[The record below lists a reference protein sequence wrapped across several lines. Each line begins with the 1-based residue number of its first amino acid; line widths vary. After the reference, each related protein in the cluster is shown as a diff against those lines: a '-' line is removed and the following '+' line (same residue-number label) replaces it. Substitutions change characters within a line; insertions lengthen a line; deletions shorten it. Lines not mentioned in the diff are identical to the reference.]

1 MPTAP
6 VDPPSE
12 LSKLR
17 FDYAWKWFAYH
28 ADQRVKMF
36 NYMLVV
42 VGILANAV
50 VGALEKKYPVGISI
64 GLCAIAALISLIFSK
79 FDRRN
84 RDLVWLGEDIL
95 VDLERNAIFGTGN
108 KISGRYQALVDFG
121 ILSRQIEQETLI
133 GGGPCHNAAMGKHR
147 FWIPAVC
154 YLIAGLFDAAAIL
167 IYCYRQ

>member
-1 MPTAP
+1 MPTEP
-6 VDPPSE
+6 VEPVTD
-12 LSKLR
+12 LSKLQ

-50 VGALEKKYPVGISI
+50 VGALEKKYPAGISM
-64 GLCAIAALISLIFSK
+64 GLCGVGALLTLIFAK

-84 RDLVWLGEDIL
+84 RDLVWIGEDVL
-95 VDLERNAIFGTGN
+95 VELERKNIFGAGK
-108 KISGRYQALVDFG
+108 KIAGRYGTQIDFG
-121 ILSRQIEQETLI
+121 ILSRQIEEETTA
-133 GGGPCHNAAMGKHR
+133 GGGLCHDARKGKHR

-154 YLIAGLFDAAAIL
+154 YLIALLFVAAAIS
-167 IYCYRQ
+167 IYCYR